1 MSRRCRAAALATV
14 LPLALALAVGC
25 AGPQVYEP
33 MEDLARAEEVA
44 GLVAEGSVLGT
55 MVAAH
60 RLGRPIRSASGAV
73 MVRPCTADV
82 RSVLQLERVVK
93 GAGTKEGEALAFGFW
108 CRCQHNATD
117 TFSQIFRL
125 PVRPGERVRVYL
137 AKQGEVWRLIAHSPP
152 VEEPQKSAAAPEESP
167 SPKEEAGPGETP

>member
-1 MSRRCRAAALATV
+1 MSRRCRAAALAAV
-14 LPLALALAVGC
+14 LPLALALVVGC
-25 AGPQVYEP
+25 GGPQVYAP
-33 MEDLARAEEVA
+33 MEDLVRAEEVA

-60 RLGRPIRSASGAV
+60 RLARPIRAASGAV

-82 RSVLQLERVVK
+82 RSVLQVERVVK
-93 GAGTKEGEALAFGFW
+93 GTGPKEGDALAFGFW

-137 AKQGEVWRLIAHSPP
+137 VKQGEVWRLIAHSPP
-152 VEEPQKSAAAPEESP
+152 VEEPKEPPGAPEESP
-167 SPKEEAGPGETP
+167 PKEEAGPGEAP